1 MNTTAKEI
9 MSTELMHATEGMTI
23 EDALKVLINSRITGL
38 PVVDKKGKLI
48 GVMSEYDIL
57 VHISKA
63 KSMKPEVF
71 QEAIT
76 YSPTADSIEENTPIT
91 EIMKQFIELKFRRL
105 PVVNSSGK
113 LVGIITRRDLMRVFY
128 YRARLS

>member
-71 QEAIT
+71 QETIT
-76 YSPTADSIEENTPIT
+76 FSPTADSIGEDTPIT
-91 EIMKQFIELKFRRL
+91 EIMKQFIDLKFRRL